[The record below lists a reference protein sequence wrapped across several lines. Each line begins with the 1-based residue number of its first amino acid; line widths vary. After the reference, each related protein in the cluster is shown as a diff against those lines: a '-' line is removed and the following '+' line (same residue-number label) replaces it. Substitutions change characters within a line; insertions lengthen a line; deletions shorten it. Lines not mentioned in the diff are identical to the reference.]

1 MASVFAL
8 QGLLPAN
15 GENNNLLAEYEL
27 RVDWGNGGTFG
38 GTSDDVS
45 TDVASVSVTYG
56 RDFASQLT
64 GKAIAGRLQVVL
76 QNTAGKYN
84 SYNSSSPIFG
94 SILPGRRVRLISLTP
109 YARPIFQGFL
119 TSIVPRMDEQ
129 RNRVAF
135 LEAEGPLSKLDTEA
149 RIAMQSTLTTD
160 TALGSIL
167 NAVDWPAT
175 ARDLDTG
182 KTTMTRWWADGL
194 RALTAAREVEAT
206 EAGFLRETR
215 DGKIAFENRH
225 ARISG
230 TASTSQATYTDS
242 TGGTIYYTVI
252 EQQDSW
258 PLIYNNFTADVRL
271 FGTTTS
277 TVLWTHPEGNTAGS
291 APAFQPSETKV
302 FWAAYPN
309 PTATLNAVGVH
320 SWTAPSATQDYNFFT
335 DTGAT
340 GTNLNSAFAV
350 TVTTF
355 ATAAKYEIQNTG
367 TVVGYLTLL
376 QARGAGVVQDDPVQV
391 EALDATSTG
400 TYGLRRFPRPA
411 EARWTPDTD
420 EAQNWADF
428 NLGIYKDPNP
438 IVSVTINA
446 NRDLFHMREALTRDI
461 SERVTVIATGTVVQ
475 LGIATAFFVESIRHE
490 IQRDRYH
497 RVTYELSAAA
507 EYSDFWR
514 VGISQLNVNT
524 RPAF

>member
-1 MASVFAL
+1 MASVFQL
-8 QGLLPAN
+8 DGLLPAN
-15 GENNNLLAEYEL
+15 GEANNLLARYEL
-27 RVDWGNGGTFG
+27 RVDWTNSGTFG
-38 GTSDDVS
+38 GTSDNISDDVM
-45 TDVASVSVTYG
+45 SVSVTYG

-64 GKAIAGRLQVVL
+64 GKAIAGRLSAVL
-76 QNTAGKYN
+76 VNTGGTYN
-84 SYNSSSPIFG
+84 SYNSSSPVYG
-94 SILPGRRVRLISLTP
+94 SILPGRRVRLISLVP

-119 TSIVPRMDEQ
+119 TSIVPRMDQQ
-129 RNRVAF
+129 RNRVAH
-135 LEAEGPLSKLDTEA
+135 LEAEGPLSKLDTDA
-149 RIAMQSTLTTD
+149 RIAMQTTLTTD
-160 TALGSIL
+160 VALGSIL
-167 NAVDWPAT
+167 DAVNWPAT
-175 ARDLDTG
+175 MRDLDTG
-182 KTTMTRWWADGL
+182 KTTMVRWWADGL

-242 TGGTIYYTVI
+242 TGGTIYYSVI

-258 PLIYNNFTADVRL
+258 PLIYNQFTAEVRI

-277 TVLWTHPEGNTAGS
+277 TVLWTHPEGNSTGS
-291 APAFQPSETKV
+291 APDFQPSETKV

-320 SWTAPSATQDYNFFT
+320 SWTAPSATQDYNFFS
-335 DTGAT
+335 DTAAT
-340 GTNLNSAFAV
+340 GTNLNANFAV

-355 ATAAKYEIQNTG
+355 ATAAKYSIQNTG

-376 QARGAGVVQDDPVQV
+376 QARGVGVVQNDPVQV
-391 EALDATSTG
+391 EALDASSTG

-420 EAQNWADF
+420 EAQNWSDM
-428 NLGIYKDPNP
+428 NLGIYKSPNP
-438 IVSVTINA
+438 ILTVGINA
-446 NRDLFHMREALTRDI
+446 NRDLFHMREALNRDI
-461 SERVTVIATGTVVQ
+461 SERVTVLATGTVVR
-475 LGIATAFFVESIRHE
+475 LGIATAFFVEGIRHE

-507 EYSDFWR
+507 GYSDFWQ
-514 VGISQLNVNT
+514 VSVSKLGINT
-524 RPAF
+524 RPAY